1 MADSKKG
8 LYYLKDKQAQIYKK
22 VNAAQPGGMPRYAY
36 YPLAASPLWCYA
48 SQMSQDLVFQAAHWG
63 NNETRFFVFNY
74 HKEVDIDQ
82 MVQYRGAWFT
92 ITRVDTAD
100 DYNGDMFVYV
110 KSYEGSITPEEYD
123 PSKWGS

>member
-1 MADSKKG
+1 MASDKKG

-22 VNAAQPGGMPRYAY
+22 MDISLSGEMPRFAY
-36 YPLAASPLWCYA
+36 MPLSASPLWCYA

-74 HKEVDIDQ
+74 HKGVDIDQ
-82 MVQYRGAWFT
+82 MVEYKGKWFT

-110 KSYEGSITPEEYD
+110 KSYEGTITPSPYTPGYWD
-123 PSKWGS
+123 D